1 MESAKE
7 LHRQL
12 VVNHIN
18 ACHQWGTALRQIILS
33 IDEAQGEQSNQDG
46 PAVLPDNEVN
56 VVQLLN
62 VSSTA
67 HVIDGTIPFSMN
79 SIDPPAPLEPND
91 SASLPTPI
99 NEIVNEGDSGTPP
112 SCNEP
117 RISKSKFGRI
127 LHI

>member
-1 MESAKE
+1 M
-7 LHRQL
+7 
-12 VVNHIN
+12 NHIN

-33 IDEAQGEQSNQDG
+33 IDEAHGEQSIQDG

-67 HVIDGTIPFSMN
+67 HVIDGAIPFSMN
-79 SIDPPAPLEPND
+79 PIDPPALLESND
-91 SASLPTPI
+91 SASLPTPTPI

-112 SCNEP
+112 LTNEP